1 MQSSIRLVPAAVLF
15 TGAALVAALGLP
27 GVAPA
32 ASRLPR
38 VIDVAERPA
47 FIKPPGRTEQK
58 ANAGQLLPSRTEIR
72 TQRPGRMQVQLADG
86 RSFRLGGDALL
97 RLDPSGPSLKRGQ
110 IIAWIDPD
118 ATRLLPLKVRTRVG
132 TASIQGTTVFIE
144 DQPSQVL
151 FLSWEGTVQ
160 VEASDGRRFT
170 LNSGEVLTATA
181 AGTWLGPRRLSVE
194 EVRVRRRTSALLNGF
209 SAPMATLPVI
219 ERELGLDR

>member
-1 MQSSIRLVPAAVLF
+1 MPSSIRLAPAAGLF
-15 TGAALVAALGLP
+15 TGAALVAVLGLP
-27 GVAPA
+27 GGAPA
-32 ASRLPR
+32 ALRLPR

-47 FIKPPGRTEQK
+47 FIRPPGRLEQQ
-58 ANAGQLLPSRTEIR
+58 ANTGQVLPSRTELR

-97 RLDPSGPSLKRGQ
+97 RLDPGGPALKRGQ

-144 DQPSQVL
+144 DLPRDVL

-160 VEASDGRRFT
+160 VEANDGRRFT
-170 LNSGEVLTATA
+170 LNSGEILTATA
-181 AGTWLGPRRLSVE
+181 AGTWVGPRRLSID
-194 EVRVRRRTSALLNGF
+194 EVRLRRRTSVLLNGF

>member
-1 MQSSIRLVPAAVLF
+1 MPRSASLAYAAVVL
-15 TGAALVAALGLP
+15 TGASLVAVLGLS
-27 GVAPA
+27 GGAPA
-32 ASRLPR
+32 TVQLPR

-58 ANAGQLLPSRTEIR
+58 ANAGQVLTSRTEIR

-86 RSFRLGGDALL
+86 SGFRLGGDALL
-97 RLDPSGPSLKRGQ
+97 RLDPGGPSLKRGQ

-118 ATRLLPLKVRTRVG
+118 GTRLLPLRVRTRVG

-144 DQPSQVL
+144 DFPSEVH

-160 VEASDGRRFT
+160 VSASDGRRFT
-170 LNSGEVLTATA
+170 LNSGEILTATTT
-181 AGTWLGPRRLSVE
+181 GTWVGPRRLSVE
-194 EVRVRRRTSALLNGF
+194 EARVRRRTSVLMNGF